1 MKSVPQNSSICYS
14 SIPAFTIRHSDHRI
28 FYPFSFQPWLLTLIV
43 SVLLTPYSS
52 LFTIITFQS
61 SQLITFQHWAP
72 SLQLFTSSQPPSF
85 FASILSPFAFPLLPL
100 IWLLQHSI
108 PIFSSQYLIF
118 KMRPLSF
125 PIYFSRFHALSSQLS
140 CFQPQTSICEA
151 SAFLL

>member
-100 IWLLQHSI
+100 GFLI
-108 PIFSSQYLIF
+108 LIF
-118 KMRPLSF
+118 LK
-125 PIYFSRFHALSSQLS
+125 
-140 CFQPQTSICEA
+140 TT
-151 SAFLL
+151 FLLSASLCLLRVVCGLLGVVGCLWFSGLTGWSRLYGLEAGRLGC